1 MVITS
6 KPTTYDSAKR
16 IAHQLTSTKIQV
28 GFIAESPKSGTNK
41 RKFNG
46 KNPIQSFE
54 ERQEVATNFA
64 ATTIITLQPRKYAGK
79 LPMCTQCNRHH
90 IGNCSWCSQCNHQHA
105 GDCYICMKCKKKG
118 HTASYCRSTTPT
130 TENQGTN
137 IGIGYDGGR
146 ACFECGEIGHIK
158 KECPKLRSQ
167 GSQVVVGQL

>member
-1 MVITS
+1 MAIAS

-54 ERQEVATNFA
+54 VRQEVATNFA

-90 IGNCSWCSQCNHQHA
+90 IG
-105 GDCYICMKCKKKG
+105 DCYICMKCKMKG
-118 HTASYCRSTTPT
+118 HTTSYCRSTTPT
-130 TENQGTN
+130 T
-137 IGIGYDGGR
+137 
-146 ACFECGEIGHIK
+146 
-158 KECPKLRSQ
+158 
-167 GSQVVVGQL
+167 